1 MRYPA
6 YVILAIMGSGVA
18 MIAACTDG
26 KPTSSADLDPA
37 LKKYTSGAKRSG
49 YIFAEP
55 ETRAIQDDD
64 FNNPAFFWIDK
75 GKEMWSKAEG
85 DAGKSCASCHG
96 EAEKSMKGVGATYPK
111 FYAPKGKLVN
121 LEQRINICR
130 TEEMK
135 AKDWKYE
142 SNELLSMTGFVKM
155 QSRGMPVN
163 VAVDG
168 PAKPFFEKGKA
179 LYYERRG
186 LNDLAC
192 KHCHEDHGGNYIR
205 AELLSQGQSN
215 GFPTYRL
222 KWQKFG
228 SLHRRMA
235 GCNEEIRAEPFPLG
249 SDEYV
254 NLELYAAWRGNGL
267 AVETP
272 SVRK

>member
-1 MRYPA
+1 MKRA
-6 YVILAIMGSGVA
+6 VLTATLIGAGAWL
-18 MIAACTDG
+18 AACTDEQ
-26 KPTSSADLDPA
+26 PTSGYPTDPKMA
-37 LKKYTSGAKRSG
+37 KYVVGKLRTG
-49 YIFAEP
+49 YTYAEP

-64 FNNPAFFWIDK
+64 FNNPSFFWIDK
-75 GKEMWSKAEG
+75 GPDLWKKAEG
-85 DAGKSCASCHG
+85 TAGKSCAACHG

-111 FYAPKGKLVN
+111 YFAPKGKLVN

-130 TEEMK
+130 TEQMK
-135 AKDWKYE
+135 APEWKYE
-142 SNELLSMTGFVKM
+142 STELLAMTGYVKM
-155 QSRGMPVN
+155 QSRDLPVT
-163 VAVDG
+163 VAIDG
-168 PAKPFFEKGKA
+168 PAAPFFEKGKA

-192 KHCHEDHGGNYIR
+192 KHCHVDNEGNYIR

-235 GCNEEIRAEPFPLG
+235 GCNEEIRAEPFPMG

-254 NLELYAAWRGNGL
+254 NLELYVAWRGNGL
-267 AVETP
+267 PVETP